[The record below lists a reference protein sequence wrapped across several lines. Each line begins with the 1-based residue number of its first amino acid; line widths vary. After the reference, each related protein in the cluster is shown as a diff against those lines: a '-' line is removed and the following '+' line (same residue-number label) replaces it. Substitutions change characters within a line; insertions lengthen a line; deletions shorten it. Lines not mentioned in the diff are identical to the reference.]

1 MNEPTG
7 IDGRLDQYRPAI
19 VKEVG
24 VTESERY
31 LASLASRSFLNLWS
45 YPSPYRDQKQFGKG
59 HGKELCDL
67 LVVCGQHI
75 IIFSEKSIAWPSA
88 EINVAWSRWAKRAIR
103 DAAKQAKGAERWI
116 NNFPERVYLDRSCTI
131 QFPIELPDLEQRV
144 IHQVV
149 VARGASDACKEFL
162 DTKSGSLIIKPNISG
177 DQHWST
183 ASETLEPFSVGDVDP
198 TGSFVHVIDDVGLD
212 IILNELDTVQDFT
225 AYLEKKAAF
234 IRSSHLSEAHGEEN
248 LLAYYVIRVNGDGD
262 HDFVLDDGDEHG
274 ITVNVGLKTGQNVG
288 AIISQ

>member
-88 EINVAWSRWAKRAIR
+88 EINVAWSRWSPRW
-103 DAAKQAKGAERWI
+103 AAASASSNAPASAGSPPITSSTEIKAARITFRMGLPLSASQLAMGER
-116 NNFPERVYLDRSCTI
+116 NCGKKMPQRSKSISLALSQSPTS
-131 QFPIELPDLEQRV
+131 DLR
-144 IHQVV
+144 
-149 VARGASDACKEFL
+149 RS
-162 DTKSGSLIIKPNISG
+162 
-177 DQHWST
+177 
-183 ASETLEPFSVGDVDP
+183 
-198 TGSFVHVIDDVGLD
+198 GSFV
-212 IILNELDTVQDFT
+212 T
-225 AYLEKKAAF
+225 
-234 IRSSHLSEAHGEEN
+234 RPC
-248 LLAYYVIRVNGDGD
+248 
-262 HDFVLDDGDEHG
+262 
-274 ITVNVGLKTGQNVG
+274 
-288 AIISQ
+288 